1 MNQARRVI
9 VVQAAIGA
17 VCAAVFFAV
26 GSDVGR
32 STGTEAGVEASTSA
46 GLSALYAVLA
56 SWIPSAYYA
65 FVQTRVLNATRL
77 LLHGVLKTLLTV
89 TLMAVCIVAL
99 GIEPLGFFV
108 TFAAMQ
114 LGYFAR

>member
-1 MNQARRVI
+1 MNQAHRVV

-17 VCAAVFFAV
+17 VCAVVFFAV
-26 GSDVGR
+26 GPNAVIG
-32 STGTEAGVEASTSA
+32 AGGEASTSA
-46 GLSALYAVLA
+46 GMSAVYATFT

-65 FVQTRVLNATRL
+65 FAQARMLRAARL

-89 TLMAVCIVAL
+89 TLMAVCIVVL
-99 GIEPLGFFV
+99 SIEPLGFFV

-114 LGYFAR
+114 FGYLTR

>member
-32 STGTEAGVEASTSA
+32 GTGIEASTSA

-65 FVQTRVLNATRL
+65 FVQARVLNATRL

-89 TLMAVCIVAL
+89 TLIAVCIVAL